1 MKLSRLA
8 PLFVVFILAPFSQG
22 QDKKKVTYKDHVLPI
37 LENRCLNCHNPD
49 ETKGGLDLST
59 FSATMS
65 GGSGGKV
72 AFAEDP
78 DGSRIYRLFAHLEE
92 PYMPPEKPKGAD
104 AELQVIKDWIMGGM
118 LETAN
123 SRAMKNDKPK
133 LDMSIPVATG
143 KPAGPPPM
151 PQDLILQ
158 PDVIAERAYAVPSV
172 AHSPWAPICAVAGQK
187 QVLLYNTNDFELLG
201 ILPFPEGFPQALSF
215 SRNGSLVMCGGGRG
229 GKNGS
234 VVAWDVKTGER
245 VIEVGK

>member
-8 PLFVVFILAPFSQG
+8 PLFVVLILAPFSRG

-59 FSATMS
+59 FSATMT

-118 LETAN
+118 LETAS

-133 LDMSIPVATG
+133 LDM
-143 KPAGPPPM
+143 
-151 PQDLILQ
+151 
-158 PDVIAERAYAVPSV
+158 
-172 AHSPWAPICAVAGQK
+172 
-187 QVLLYNTNDFELLG
+187 
-201 ILPFPEGFPQALSF
+201 
-215 SRNGSLVMCGGGRG
+215 
-229 GKNGS
+229 
-234 VVAWDVKTGER
+234 
-245 VIEVGK
+245 